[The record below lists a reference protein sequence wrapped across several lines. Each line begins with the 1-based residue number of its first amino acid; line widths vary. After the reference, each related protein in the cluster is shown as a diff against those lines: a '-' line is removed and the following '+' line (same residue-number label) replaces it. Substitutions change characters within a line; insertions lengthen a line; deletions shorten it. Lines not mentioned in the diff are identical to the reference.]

1 MKEHIKFISEIFI
14 NTVDIEMVNRYFEKN
29 NISVKDRVLIIK
41 KVVSVNTDQAT
52 DIVLQKYKGELSDE
66 LLEKFLSNDRE

>member
-14 NTVDIEMVNRYFEKN
+14 NTVDIELVNRYFEKN

-41 KVVSVNTDQAT
+41 KVVPVNTGQAM
-52 DIVLQKYKGELSDE
+52 DIILQKYKGELSDE
-66 LLEKFLSNDRE
+66 LLEKFLNNDKG

>member
-41 KVVSVNTDQAT
+41 KVVPVNTDQAT

-66 LLEKFLSNDRE
+66 LLENFLNNDRE